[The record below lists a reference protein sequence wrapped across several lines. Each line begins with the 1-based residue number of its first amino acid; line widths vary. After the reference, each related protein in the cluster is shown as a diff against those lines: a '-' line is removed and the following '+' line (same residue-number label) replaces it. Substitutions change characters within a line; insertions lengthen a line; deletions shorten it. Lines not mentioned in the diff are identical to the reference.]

1 MHPAELT
8 LLESMVRYVSKG
20 TTSVQVILA
29 TQSARFL
36 DQFDP
41 DDVVVA
47 DRVKGATEFS
57 RLDADKLEVWLEDYS
72 LGELWEMN
80 DIGGRP
86 TGTWREGFAV
96 TRLLICVEGQTE
108 EDFVEYV
115 LAPHLY
121 TRGYTAVA
129 AKLMGT
135 AISRANRGGVKAWDD
150 VLKDIVNKL
159 RGDRGLIVSTMVDYY
174 GMPRDW
180 PGRAAVPPSGETPS
194 QIAVPI
200 EQGMSDAVVGE
211 MGSGFNAG
219 RFVPYVMMHEFE
231 ALLFSNCNRL
241 AIGMGKA

>member
-1 MHPAELT
+1 MCL
-8 LLESMVRYVSKG
+8 R
-20 TTSVQVILA
+20 
-29 TQSARFL
+29 
-36 DQFDP
+36 
-41 DDVVVA
+41 
-47 DRVKGATEFS
+47 
-57 RLDADKLEVWLEDYS
+57 
-72 LGELWEMN
+72 
-80 DIGGRP
+80 
-86 TGTWREGFAV
+86 
-96 TRLLICVEGQTE
+96 LICTLVAIRRWLPSLWARR
-108 EDFVEYV
+108 FH
-115 LAPHLY
+115 API
-121 TRGYTAVA
+121 A
-129 AKLMGT
+129 A
-135 AISRANRGGVKAWDD
+135 ASRQWDD

-241 AIGMGKA
+241 AIGIGKPELAPRLQAIRDGFDTPEAIDDSPTRAPSKRIEGLFGEYDKPLVGTAAALAIGLEAILGECPHFAGWVARLERAA

>member
-1 MHPAELT
+1 M
-8 LLESMVRYVSKG
+8 
-20 TTSVQVILA
+20 
-29 TQSARFL
+29 
-36 DQFDP
+36 
-41 DDVVVA
+41 
-47 DRVKGATEFS
+47 
-57 RLDADKLEVWLEDYS
+57 
-72 LGELWEMN
+72 
-80 DIGGRP
+80 
-86 TGTWREGFAV
+86 

-135 AISRANRGGVKAWDD
+135 AISRDNRGGVKAWDD

-180 PGRAAVPPSGETPS
+180 PAREAVPPSGATPS
-194 QIAVPI
+194 QIADPI
-200 EQGMSDAVVGE
+200 EQGMLDAVVGE

-219 RFVPYVMMHEFE
+219 RFVPYVVMHEFE
-231 ALLFSNCNRL
+231 AMLFSDCNGLAVGIERPELAPRLQAIRDSFATPEAIDDSPTNAPSKRIERLVNSYRKPLMGMDAAEAIGLGTIRRECPHFAGWVARL
-241 AIGMGKA
+241 AAAV